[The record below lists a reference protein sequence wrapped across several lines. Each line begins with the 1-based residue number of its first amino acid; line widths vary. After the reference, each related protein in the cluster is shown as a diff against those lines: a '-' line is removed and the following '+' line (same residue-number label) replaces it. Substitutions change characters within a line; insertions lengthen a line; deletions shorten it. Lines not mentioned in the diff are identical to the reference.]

1 MDSVLIIGQGIA
13 GSVLSLSLHI
23 AGIPFVVVDD
33 GHKTSSSI
41 VAAGLYNAMA
51 YKRGNLAWRAHEL
64 FDGCETFYQKW
75 EKEFKVKFLHRDGL
89 HRRIHYAEE
98 YNNWTARM
106 ADKNLAPFI
115 DKLVSSDLFSD
126 SFDLPQGLCKV
137 RGGWLDVP
145 LFLETTKD
153 FLTERASY
161 LEAKIDLSKLESREG
176 KWNWNGRLFSK
187 VILCTGYRSAYDDR
201 FFSGLPFSL
210 AKGHTL
216 ILKVPGAEL
225 DEVINANVF
234 VIPLGDDLYRIG
246 STFSWVNLNEEVEE
260 KEVEKLEKEFQRLCS
275 LPYEII
281 EKMAGVRPTVQ
292 DQKPLIGESKENR
305 GVWHF
310 GGFGSRAVLY
320 CPVLAESF
328 IERLEKRSP
337 EDTETSVDRKRL

>member
-1 MDSVLIIGQGIA
+1 M
-13 GSVLSLSLHI
+13 
-23 AGIPFVVVDD
+23 
-33 GHKTSSSI
+33 
-41 VAAGLYNAMA
+41 VAAGLYNALA

-64 FDGCETFYQKW
+64 FDGCESFYQKW
-75 EKEFKVKFLHRDGL
+75 EKEFKVNFLFSEGL
-89 HRRIHYAEE
+89 HRRIHDVEE

-115 DKLVSSDLFSD
+115 DKLVSADQFPD

-145 LFLETTKD
+145 LFLETTKK
-153 FLTERASY
+153 FLIEKASY
-161 LEAKIDLSKLESREG
+161 LEAKIDLNKLASSEG
-176 KWNWNGRLFSK
+176 YWSWNERTFSN
-187 VILCTGYRSAYDDR
+187 VILCTGYRSAKDER
-201 FFSGLPFSL
+201 FFPGLPFSL

-216 ILKVPGAEL
+216 TLKVPGANLE
-225 DEVINANVF
+225 EVINANVF
-234 VIPLGDDLYRIG
+234 VIPLGDNHYRIG

-260 KEVEKLEKEFQRLCS
+260 KEVDKLEKEFQRLCS
-275 LPYEII
+275 LPYEIV

-292 DQKPLIGESKENR
+292 DQKPLIGECKEHK

-328 IERLEKRSP
+328 IKTMGKGVP
-337 EDTETSVDRKRL
+337 VDAETSVDRKRL